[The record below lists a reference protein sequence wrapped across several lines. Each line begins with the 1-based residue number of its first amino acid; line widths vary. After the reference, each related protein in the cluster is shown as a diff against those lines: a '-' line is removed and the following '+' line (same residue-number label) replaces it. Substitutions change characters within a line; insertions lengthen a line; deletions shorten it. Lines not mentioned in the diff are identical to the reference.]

1 MYKYTVIQWGQL
13 MIPPTQN
20 IMDEKPLHI
29 YVYVRIFVHKII
41 YTFVHAIYIYVVTY
55 WLHSIDVCMCMHKNS
70 EEKSALAIYLFTM
83 HNSHC
88 VYYGHYHR

>member
-41 YTFVHAIYIYVVTY
+41 YTFVHAIYVVTY
-55 WLHSIDVCMCMHKNS
+55 WLHSIDVRMCMHKNS

-88 VYYGHYHR
+88 VYYGHYH